1 MKPWCQDWLRRWPGH
16 CPPSFLLSVFPSK
29 VRERLFSQ
37 TPWPLWAPLLRA
49 WIKPFEKEIFY
60 INGQPSNKLLQSSI
74 PNHLVSHGELHP
86 NVSSISSLIPLIIL
100 IIRSWHTRQV
110 GSRPGGQ
117 GHWTHRRTQE
127 AFQVQRSWP
136 SREWGQL
143 LNTQPEPRR
152 SGTYRVLCIHVTAWP
167 LPCRHHIRLECPNWC
182 VYSSQ
187 WDHLPVQHQ
196 IMDVQALPSCSVKQ
210 AMSNI
215 ASGQTLGV
223 DSHSSSLHSICIRSQ
238 CSYCIYCIDKD
249 KGIRR
254 GYSQFSCSEIIVG
267 TV

>member
-16 CPPSFLLSVFPSK
+16 CPPSFLLSLFPSK

-110 GSRPGGQ
+110 GRQAVGQ
-117 GHWTHRRTQE
+117 AGRATERTDAHKKLFKCREADLPESEVSSLTHSLSLDAQEPTECCVYMSQHGHCLVDTTSDWS
-127 AFQVQRSWP
+127 VQTDVCTVHSGTTFLSSIRSWM
-136 SREWGQL
+136 SK
-143 LNTQPEPRR
+143 
-152 SGTYRVLCIHVTAWP
+152 LCHHAAWNKQCQTSP
-167 LPCRHHIRLECPNWC
+167 LDRL
-182 VYSSQ
+182 
-187 WDHLPVQHQ
+187 
-196 IMDVQALPSCSVKQ
+196 
-210 AMSNI
+210 
-215 ASGQTLGV
+215 
-223 DSHSSSLHSICIRSQ
+223 
-238 CSYCIYCIDKD
+238 
-249 KGIRR
+249 
-254 GYSQFSCSEIIVG
+254 
-267 TV
+267 